1 MAGYQLGDG
10 GAIIR
15 KEDGAIIPWDPD
27 NRDYQ
32 QFLTWSKTNTLDP
45 LPAAN
50 LYQIAADARYKAE
63 ISGIVLGQ
71 APILTDRQ
79 SQALINGAVALVQ
92 LNPTATV
99 RFKTAAGTFSS
110 LNAQQVIG
118 IGVAVAQHVQACFAR
133 EADVAL
139 EIAAGTLTTPDAVIA
154 RFADLTRT

>member
-15 KEDGAIIPWDPD
+15 KDDGAIIPPD
-27 NRDYQ
+27 TENRDYQ
-32 QFLTWSKTNTLDP
+32 EFLAWSAENTPDP
-45 LPAAN
+45 LPAAS
-50 LYQIAADARYKAE
+50 LYAIAADARYKAE
-63 ISGIVLGQ
+63 VSGILLGQ

-92 LNPTATV
+92 LNPTATA
-99 RFKTAAGTFSS
+99 RFKTAAGTFST

-139 EIAAGTLTTPDAVIA
+139 EIAAGTLTTPDAVIS
-154 RFADLTRT
+154 RFADLTRS